1 MGIFRNNKQNNNI
14 NNSGDM
20 IINTYTD
27 DNLKGI
33 VTVKVYK
40 YCEKCLKKFDTPSP
54 IAFCDDFCRNEFYSE
69 NAREIDAVWREIRSI
84 D

>member
-1 MGIFRNNKQNNNI
+1 MEKIVNSIQNSNI
-14 NNSGDM
+14 NNSGEMFID
-20 IINTYTD
+20 TYTD
-27 DNLKGI
+27 GNLKGI

-54 IAFCDDFCRNEFYSE
+54 IPFCDDFCRNEWFAE
-69 NAREIDAVWREIRSI
+69 NAKEIDIVWREIIQR